1 MQGKIEQLSIGNVN
15 NKKFIQMAG
24 LGFDAHV
31 VRDVSKSLKNKIG
44 KLAYVYEFCGVITN
58 ITGGYLAKRFGLNK
72 TMFSGIFLQIVA
84 LTLLFNINSTWTNC
98 TLWFM

>member
-24 LGFDAHV
+24 LGFDAYE

-44 KLAYVYEFCGVITN
+44 KLA
-58 ITGGYLAKRFGLNK
+58 A
-72 TMFSGIFLQIVA
+72 
-84 LTLLFNINSTWTNC
+84 
-98 TLWFM
+98 FMSRSER